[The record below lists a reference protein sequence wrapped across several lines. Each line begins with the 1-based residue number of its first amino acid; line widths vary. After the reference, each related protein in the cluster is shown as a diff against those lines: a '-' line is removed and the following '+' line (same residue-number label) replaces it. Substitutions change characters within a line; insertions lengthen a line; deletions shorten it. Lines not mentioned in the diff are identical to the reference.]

1 MEIKTVNLYEYFKL
15 ERKEGFKGYLKCFTK
30 AQPQT
35 YGQDYIYPA
44 MLVLPGGG
52 YAFVSDREADP
63 IALRYSVYGFQAFVL
78 DYTVGAVRNYP
89 TQVQEAAM
97 AMIYIRENA
106 KIFNISKDMICAVGF
121 SAGGHLCGCLANL
134 FDDPVLRGI
143 FGKRAD
149 LIRPDAVILSY
160 PVITSGQKSYA
171 GSFDALCG
179 DDQNLKRYLSLEHRV
194 KGDSSPAFIWHT
206 YTDKAVPVY
215 NSLVYAL
222 ACEKNNVPF
231 ELHVFEKGDH
241 GLATAQ
247 LDTNA
252 PKTIAQASAKA
263 DQWLDLSINW
273 LKDRNI
279 KLKSK

>member
-1 MEIKTVNLYEYFKL
+1 
-15 ERKEGFKGYLKCFTK
+15 
-30 AQPQT
+30 
-35 YGQDYIYPA
+35 
-44 MLVLPGGG
+44 
-52 YAFVSDREADP
+52 
-63 IALRYSVYGFQAFVL
+63 
-78 DYTVGAVRNYP
+78 
-89 TQVQEAAM
+89 
-97 AMIYIRENA
+97 
-106 KIFNISKDMICAVGF
+106 MICAVGF

-194 KGDSSPAFIWHT
+194 KGDSSPAFIGIPIRTKLCPYITVLFTRW
-206 YTDKAVPVY
+206 
-215 NSLVYAL
+215 L
-222 ACEKNNVPF
+222 AKNNVPF

>member
-1 MEIKTVNLYEYFKL
+1 MNLIIIDLYEYFQL
-15 ERKEGFKGYLKCFTK
+15 ERKKGFKGYLKCFIK
-30 AQPQT
+30 DEPQA
-35 YGQDYIYPA
+35 YDQDYIYPA

-78 DYTVGAVRNYP
+78 DYTTGAIQNYP
-89 TQVQEAAM
+89 TQLQEAAM
-97 AMIYIRENA
+97 AMIFIRENA
-106 KIFNISKDMICAVGF
+106 KKFNISKDMVSAVGF
-121 SAGGHLCGCLANL
+121 SAGGHLCGCLAAL
-134 FDDPVLRGI
+134 FDDPVLKGI

-160 PVITSGQKSYA
+160 PVITSDQKSHV
-171 GSFDALCG
+171 GSFDMLCG
-179 DDQNLKRYLSLEHRV
+179 ADQNLKRYLSLEHRV
-194 KGDSSPAFIWHT
+194 KNNSSPAFIWHT
-206 YTDKAVPVY
+206 YTDGGVPVY

-222 ACEKNNVPF
+222 ACEENNVPF
-231 ELHVFEKGDH
+231 ELHIFEKGDH

-247 LDTNA
+247 LDTNS
-252 PKTIAQASAKA
+252 PKTIAQASASVER
-263 DQWLDLSINW
+263 WLDLSVNW